1 MQIQLIRYFV
11 TLAHAGHF
19 RAAAERC
26 GVTQPTLSS
35 GIAALE
41 RQLGRR
47 LIERD
52 RRFIGLT
59 PEGQLVLPW
68 AQQMLAAFDAIGQ
81 VVEAHDGPLR
91 GEFRLGAIPAALPV
105 TGHVAGAL
113 TAAHPDLSVR
123 IHSLTSREIE
133 AQLAAFELDGGLT
146 YLDHEPPAG
155 VLTVPLYAERYVYVV
170 HRDAARAS
178 DAAMPL
184 AALGEQPLCLLH
196 QGMQNRRILDAHI
209 AERGMALNPAVL
221 ADSYLAL
228 LAMVQTGRYATIMPD
243 SYVALLPGVA
253 WLRALPFADP
263 LPPSRIGFILA
274 QRDPAGPLASAALRS
289 ARRLTLPKPFRG

>member
-1 MQIQLIRYFV
+1 MQIQLVRYFV
-11 TLAHAGHF
+11 TLAQAAHF
-19 RAAAERC
+19 KTAAEQC

-81 VVEAHDGPLR
+81 VVDAHDGPLR
-91 GEFRLGAIPAALPV
+91 GEFRLGAIPAALPA
-105 TGHVAGAL
+105 TGHVASAL

-123 IHSLTSREIE
+123 VHSLTSREIE

-155 VLTVPLYAERYVYVV
+155 VLTVPLYAENYVYVL
-170 HRDAARAS
+170 HRAAARAHDS
-178 DAAMPL
+178 PMPL

-196 QGMQNRRILDAHI
+196 QGMQNRRILDARM
-209 AERGMALNPAVL
+209 AERGMALTPSVL

-228 LAMVQTGRYATIMPD
+228 LAMVQTGHYASIVPD
-243 SYVALLPGVA
+243 SYIALLPGLE
-253 WLRALPFADP
+253 WLRAIPFAEP

-274 QRDPAGPLASAALRS
+274 QRDPAGPLASAALRV
-289 ARRLTLPKPFRG
+289 ARRLRLPKPFRL